1 MLTCKPSSISF
12 EPMLRNISLASLG
25 LWVGLVITIVG
36 FAAYFADYATLNL
49 AGFFYGIP
57 LLLIGLALKSAEL
70 KPVRWTKPT
79 SDEVLNLRQQQA
91 TETQAQIR
99 NDITRYRYG
108 QEAHLS
114 DALAYLGLSPTDQER
129 PVLEGVREEA
139 VGTAYALVLEFESS
153 LIAFET
159 WQDKLEKMEKFFGPG
174 VRVELSQPDE
184 DYVDVA
190 LIATPTVTPV
200 TMQSDG

>member
-1 MLTCKPSSISF
+1 
-12 EPMLRNISLASLG
+12 MLRKISLASLG
-25 LWVGLVITIVG
+25 LWVGLAITIVG

-57 LLLIGLALKSAEL
+57 VLLIGLALKSAEL
-70 KPVRWTKPT
+70 KPVPVTQPP
-79 SDEVLNLRQQQA
+79 SDRVLNLRQQQA

-99 NDITRYRYG
+99 SDITRYRYG

-114 DALAYLGLSPTDQER
+114 DALAHLGLSPTDQER
-129 PVLEGVREEA
+129 PVLEGLREE
-139 VGTAYALVLEFESS
+139 VMGEAYALVLEFESS
-153 LIAFET
+153 LIAFKT
-159 WQDKLEKMEKFFGPG
+159 WQDKREKMERFFGPG

-190 LIATPTVTPV
+190 LIAMPTVT
-200 TMQSDG
+200 SDNA

>member
-1 MLTCKPSSISF
+1 
-12 EPMLRNISLASLG
+12 MLRTISLASLG

-184 DYVDVA
+184 DYVDVV
-190 LIATPTVTPV
+190 LIATSTVTPV
-200 TMQSDG
+200 TAQNDR

>member
-1 MLTCKPSSISF
+1 
-12 EPMLRNISLASLG
+12 MLRNISLASLG

-153 LIAFET
+153 LIAFKT

-190 LIATPTVTPV
+190 LIATSTVTPV
-200 TMQSDG
+200 TAQNDR